1 MILYIRKQEQCED
14 TIGVVRNRNWKE
26 RPYDGQ
32 KRKDKQ
38 QSTKILQKTK
48 HGQHEPQ

>member
-1 MILYIRKQEQCED
+1 MILKQEKCKD
-14 TIGVVRNRNWKE
+14 TKGVVRNRNWKE

-32 KRKDKQ
+32 TRQDKQ
-38 QSTKILQKTK
+38 QSTKISKKTK